1 MTGKTAPSRFAGPGS
16 GKLLRFQTT
25 LLILK
30 EPINILLETLMI
42 RTFVRVTE
50 SNYIKK
56 SKKSNTLFARFFKKT
71 GKKLP
76 ENTVFIIFDN
86 IY

>member
-1 MTGKTAPSRFAGPGS
+1 MTGKTAPPRFAGPGS

-30 EPINILLETLMI
+30 EPINILLETLVI

-56 SKKSNTLFARFFKKT
+56 FKKSNTLFARFFKKT